1 MSCDFGEI
9 LEPVSRAFYDDYD
22 EEDANATRIPE
33 LKWMNDKVTTP
44 KDLKNFVIV
53 EGVNALNIINCPIL
67 NSKSSIV
74 EILNHKVSL
83 YEFSEQKLIICVAE
97 EKDLNYFGVITEL
110 LKPWIEI
117 AENVNC
123 ISIQSLSEYKHKDQQ
138 EGCLI
143 RGIKSNLKD
152 VPELEVPNFIT
163 GLSAGIASYRKFKSL
178 SYSVYVA
185 YVDIFDIF
193 SVKAILDLL
202 KKLKLPYNE
211 NVKIRALHQKSDL
224 YM

>member
-1 MSCDFGEI
+1 MQLKCKCFFAGHDLQTDSI
-9 LEPVSRAFYDDYD
+9 INYS
-22 EEDANATRIPE
+22 PE
-33 LKWMNDKVTTP
+33 LKWMNDKVTMP
-44 KDLKNFVIV
+44 KDVKNFVVV
-53 EGVNALNIINCPIL
+53 EGINALNIINCPIL

-83 YEFSEQKLIICVAE
+83 YEFPEQKLIICVAE
-97 EKDLNYFGVITEL
+97 EKDLNYFSVITEL

-123 ISIQSLSEYKHKDQQ
+123 VSIQSLSEYKHKDQQ

-152 VPELEVPNFIT
+152 VPALEVPNFIT
-163 GLSAGIASYRKFKSL
+163 GLSAGIASYRKFKNL
-178 SYSVYVA
+178 SYSVYIA

-193 SVKAILDLL
+193 SVKAILELL
-202 KKLKLPYNE
+202 KKLELPYNE
-211 NVKIRALHQKSDL
+211 NVKVRALHQKSDL